1 MKQHVLLL
9 RKYAKEKEWEELTQY
24 LGEISRELLDEG
36 ISHFTGIRDLDF
48 LLSQKKKWA
57 EIRRDSDDGRHTRSL
72 RGIPLQPQ
80 EQMAFCFGNL
90 LDNAIEAC

>member
-48 LLSQKKKWA
+48 LLSQKKK
-57 EIRRDSDDGRHTRSL
+57 RRKQKGFR
-72 RGIPLQPQ
+72 
-80 EQMAFCFGNL
+80 
-90 LDNAIEAC
+90 